1 MIFLSDEA
9 EAIKRKKL
17 EELQKQSMEE
27 EQVRQQKM
35 EFELQKQQI
44 MRALLTSEA
53 RERLARVKL
62 ARKEEGEQI
71 EMLLIQLY
79 QSGKIT
85 KQVDDAMLKQ
95 ILERAFA
102 GNKREFKIRRI

>member
-1 MIFLSDEA
+1 MPDDA

-17 EELQKQSMEE
+17 EELQQQALAD
-27 EQVRQQKM
+27 EQARQQKI

-44 MRALLTSEA
+44 LRALLSSEA
-53 RERLARVKL
+53 RERLTRVKM

-71 EMLLIQLY
+71 ELLLIQLY
-79 QSGKIT
+79 QQGKIT

-95 ILERAFA
+95 ILERALMS
-102 GNKREFKIRRI
+102 NKKEFKIRRI

>member
-1 MIFLSDEA
+1 MIFLSDDA

-17 EELQKQSMEE
+17 EELQNQAMEE
-27 EQVRQQKM
+27 EQARQQKI
-35 EFELQKQQI
+35 EHEVQKQQI
-44 MRALLTSEA
+44 MRALLTAEA

-95 ILERAFA
+95 ILERAFM

>member
-1 MIFLSDEA
+1 MSDDA

-17 EELQKQSMEE
+17 EELQKQAMAD
-27 EQVRQQKM
+27 EQAKQQKT

-44 MRALLTSEA
+44 MRALLTPEA
-53 RERLARVKL
+53 RERLTRVKM

-71 EMLLIQLY
+71 ELLLIQLY
-79 QSGKIT
+79 QAGKIT

-95 ILERAFA
+95 ILERALLS
-102 GNKREFKIRRI
+102 NKKEFKIRRI

>member
-1 MIFLSDEA
+1 MPDDA

-17 EELQKQSMEE
+17 EELQQQALAD
-27 EQVRQQKM
+27 EQARQQKV

-44 MRALLTSEA
+44 LRALLSSEA
-53 RERLARVKL
+53 RERLTRVKM

-71 EMLLIQLY
+71 ELLLIQLY
-79 QSGKIT
+79 QQGKIT

-95 ILERAFA
+95 ILERALMS
-102 GNKREFKIRRI
+102 NKKEFKIRRI

>member
-1 MIFLSDEA
+1 MPDEA

-17 EELQKQSMEE
+17 EELQQQALAE
-27 EQVRQQKM
+27 EQARQQKI

-44 MRALLTSEA
+44 LRALLSSEA
-53 RERLARVKL
+53 RERLTRVKM

-71 EMLLIQLY
+71 ELLLIQLY
-79 QSGKIT
+79 QQGKIT

-95 ILERAFA
+95 ILEKALMS
-102 GNKREFKIRRI
+102 NKKEFKIRRI